1 MLYCGIHALE
11 VADGIKDALI
21 NADLTIERILSIG
34 PLEVA
39 KILGIDQYVAEIIFN
54 ATLKVVDIHDHRNF
68 AKQNTL
74 VYQIK
79 TPVT

>member
-1 MLYCGIHALE
+1 MVDCGIHALE

-21 NADLTIERILSIG
+21 NADLTIERILSMG

-39 KILGIDQYVAEIIFN
+39 SILGIDQYVAEIIFN
-54 ATLKVVDIHDHRNF
+54 ATLKVVNIHEHCNIT
-68 AKQNTL
+68 KQNTL

-79 TPVT
+79 TTMT

>member
-1 MLYCGIHALE
+1 MVDCGIHALE

-39 KILGIDQYVAEIIFN
+39 SILGIDQYVAEIIFN
-54 ATLKVVDIHDHRNF
+54 ATLKVVNIHEHRNIT
-68 AKQNTL
+68 KQNTL

-79 TPVT
+79 TTMT

>member
-1 MLYCGIHALE
+1 MMDCGIHTLE

-21 NADLTIERILSIG
+21 NADLTIERILGIG
-34 PLEVA
+34 PLEIA

-54 ATLKVVDIHDHRNF
+54 ATIKAVGIHDRNIT
-68 AKQNTL
+68 KQNTL

-79 TPVT
+79 THVT